1 MEDKIHENYILVGSE
16 RKWNTLCEWKVTA
29 LYGVA
34 TPELM
39 HIFLSQGLV
48 EKIMIILRNSMN

>member
-1 MEDKIHENYILVGSE
+1 MEHTMLVEGDSIIFFFA
-16 RKWNTLCEWKVTA
+16 RQVTA

-34 TPELM
+34 TYELM